1 MAEGEPR
8 PEALTSDLDTRV
20 ANAGSDPSPVRT
32 PPPPPIPSTDPRLQA
47 PTAADVHVPS
57 PTLAARVDDV
67 FQVSPQAALS
77 LFSACVEALV
87 SMTGDVPPTP
97 PPRSPTLPHMRGMEA
112 EKQSIVRSNSEK
124 SLARLAR
131 RGSAANSPLP
141 GRSPARPPCQNV
153 HSAPGPASG
162 APAAPTAG
170 TQADSIDGVH
180 LRVPPPALQ
189 TPPSSSVASPQP
201 LSPYIIVGENS
212 QPLNLQHS
220 AITRKF
226 YCRVPPPISVTD
238 YLLRIHRYCPMSTAV
253 YLAASLYIHRLAVL
267 ERAIV
272 VTRRNVHRL
281 LLAGL
286 RVAMKALE
294 DLSYPHARFARVG
307 GISEK
312 ELARLEI
319 SFCFLTGFELAVDVP
334 RLSQHWDLL
343 RRGAECWN
351 VLDQGPPQGTF
362 VQLREPPGG
371 VRALA

>member
-8 PEALTSDLDTRV
+8 PEALTLEPHAAS
-20 ANAGSDPSPVRT
+20 GSGPSPVRT

-47 PTAADVHVPS
+47 ATAPDVQVPS
-57 PTLAARVDDV
+57 PTLAARVDDI
-67 FQVSPQAALS
+67 FKVSPQAALS
-77 LFSACVEALV
+77 LFSTGVEALV
-87 SMTGDVPPTP
+87 NMTGDVPPTP

-124 SLARLAR
+124 SLARLAQR
-131 RGSAANSPLP
+131 ASAATSPLP
-141 GRSPARPPCQNV
+141 GRSPRQNV
-153 HSAPGPASG
+153 NSASQPAPGQPAV
-162 APAAPTAG
+162 PTAG
-170 TQADSIDGVH
+170 TQAQSIDGVH
-180 LRVPPPALQ
+180 LRVPNPALQ
-189 TPPSSSVASPQP
+189 AAPSISVGSPQP

-334 RLSQHWDLL
+334 KLSQHWDLL

-351 VLDQGPPQGTF
+351 FLDQGTHQGTF
-362 VQLREPPGG
+362 VQLREPTSGNSG
-371 VRALA
+371 VRAQA